1 MEGKEKFL
9 QEPLPVSKSQRRRD
23 ALEVKSLAQEL
34 INLDQARLGRVP
46 LDDSVRAAVM
56 EARGMRANGARKR
69 QMQFVAKLLRREDL
83 EPILHALE
91 KFDGEAREITGRQH
105 RCEAWRDFLLEKGDS
120 AVGELMQRRA
130 DTDTQAI
137 RQLVRNAGRE
147 AARNK
152 PPAAARTLFKLLHA
166 MDQGEPLP
174 AVSGSGVISASHGQ
188 AVDS

>member
-83 EPILHALE
+83 EPILLALE

-120 AVGELMQRRA
+120 ALGELMQHRA

-137 RQLVRNAGRE
+137 RQLARNAVRE

-166 MDQGEPLP
+166 MDQEEPLP
-174 AVSGSGVISASHGQ
+174 AVSSSGVISAAHGQ
-188 AVDS
+188 AIDP

>member
-23 ALEVKSLAQEL
+23 ALEVKSLAREL
-34 INLDQARLGRVP
+34 INLDQAKLGRVP
-46 LDDSVRAAVM
+46 LDDDVRAAVV

-69 QMQFVAKLLRREDL
+69 QMQYVAKLLRREDL
-83 EPILHALE
+83 EPVLLALE
-91 KFDGEAREITGRQH
+91 KFDGEARELTGRQH

-120 AVGELMQRRA
+120 AVGELVQCRA

-137 RQLVRNAGRE
+137 RQLVRNAARE
-147 AARNK
+147 AASNK

-166 MDQGEPLP
+166 MDQAESLP
-174 AVSGSGVISASHGQ
+174 AVSRSGIIGATHGQ
-188 AVDS
+188 SVDP